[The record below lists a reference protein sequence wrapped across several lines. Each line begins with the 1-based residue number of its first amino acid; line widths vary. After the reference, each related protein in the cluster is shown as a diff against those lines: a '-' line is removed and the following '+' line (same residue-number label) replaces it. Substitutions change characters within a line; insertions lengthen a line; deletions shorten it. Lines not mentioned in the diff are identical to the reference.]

1 MREVFF
7 SRHRHP
13 TNGIDPQGVA
23 KYRPMRLSRLGVQWT
38 PCPPPPGPDHHW
50 LSVHQEMHPVVPP
63 LLRGRIPESPQP
75 WCPASVPRSEEHT
88 SELQSRENL
97 VCRLLLDTKKHLIA

>member
-1 MREVFF
+1 QPLCWSF
-7 SRHRHP
+7 SCHSHDVVLFSTLSLHDALP
-13 TNGIDPQGVA
+13 IL
-23 KYRPMRLSRLGVQWT
+23 RLSRLGVLWT

-75 WCPASVPRSEEHT
+75 WCPASVPS
-88 SELQSRENL
+88 SMPWLQ
-97 VCRLLLDTKKHLIA
+97 VGKDCTD